1 MNLALCLK
9 WYPLRELK
17 NYTEKRDENMTLVIS
32 TITSS
37 GIVLTA
43 DSRQTYKNNA
53 GAIRIGSDSVM
64 KLFKLTEFSGVAIS
78 GKAFL
83 NEEGQP
89 VKDVG
94 YFINKF
100 KKSEDLKDLSVKE
113 IAVKLNKYL
122 SDLFVKKEKDNLKKL
137 IETEVNK
144 LGGTNLSFPSTDD
157 NLVPY
162 SYKDKD
168 GKVGTFTG
176 WIDTINIIVA
186 GMDKDKV
193 GRAYSVFVPKGIG
206 AERDTKQCGALWVGQ
221 TDVLSRIVKGYA
233 PEIESLNFV
242 KEALTKDNSSTTEQ
256 LSKMEYLINW
266 GTITLQD
273 AIDFCVL
280 MTRTTESI
288 QRFSDGT
295 ILTPGGIA
303 GVGGEIDIA
312 VITPEKGFTWLKR
325 KKLKAEDAELPLED
339 E

>member
-1 MNLALCLK
+1 
-9 WYPLRELK
+9 
-17 NYTEKRDENMTLVIS
+17 MTLVVS

-43 DSRQTYKNNA
+43 DSRQTYRNNA

-64 KLFKLTEFSGVAIS
+64 KLFKLTDFSGVAIA

-83 NEEGQP
+83 NEENQP
-89 VKDVG
+89 IKDVG

-100 KKSEDLKDLSVKE
+100 KKSEDVKNLSVKE

-122 SDLFVKKEKDNLKKL
+122 GDLFVNKEKENLKKL
-137 IETEVNK
+137 IDTEVEK
-144 LGGTNLSFPSTDD
+144 QGGTNLKFLISDD
-157 NLVPY
+157 HLVPY
-162 SYKDKD
+162 SYTDKD
-168 GKVGTFTG
+168 SKAVSKTG
-176 WIDTINIIVA
+176 WIETINMIVV
-186 GMDKDKV
+186 GTDKDKV
-193 GRAYSVFVPKGIG
+193 GRAYSISVPKGITI
-206 AERDTKQCGALWVGQ
+206 ERDTKQCGALWVGQ
-221 TDVLSRIVKGYA
+221 TDVLARIVKGYA

-242 KEALTKDNSSTTEQ
+242 KEALTKNNAATTDQ
-256 LSKMEYLINW
+256 LNKMEYIINW

-295 ILTPGGIA
+295 MLAPGGIA

-312 VITPEKGFTWLKR
+312 VVTPEKGFAWLKK
-325 KKLKAEDAELPLED
+325 KKLRAEEAELALE
-339 E
+339 EE